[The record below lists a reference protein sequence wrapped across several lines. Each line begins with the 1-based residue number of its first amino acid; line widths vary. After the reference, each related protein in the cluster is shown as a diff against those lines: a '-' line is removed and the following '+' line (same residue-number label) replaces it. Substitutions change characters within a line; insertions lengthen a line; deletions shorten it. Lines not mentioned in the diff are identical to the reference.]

1 MITVEEQQLREHL
14 AIEEI
19 TFAIPAQSFA
29 IACSISAEEALPV
42 VTEFALRIAYVC
54 GTLSSAQIQDFFG
67 FSKKETDAVI
77 EALLGERLIQW
88 SEDQLE
94 LTPYAL
100 ARFQDSSDNLPR
112 FFKIQDWSAEVVF
125 DLISF
130 SPAGRPNRL
139 RRVRSQVELATR
151 NFDKQSRSIQFAE
164 QSFQQNFRQICKKD
178 KAEIYKISAVDAG
191 ERFSIPLPCVFHLDL
206 DGQASVR
213 RDIDD
218 ESFGSRLEISEA
230 ITDALANQERGN
242 NESLRDFI
250 RSFDDAL
257 LGRYVSGDAFDLR
270 RYAQD
275 VHLSKAAAYDDAR
288 VTPLLGALHLQR
300 NASRLLERIG
310 DELARLEW
318 AIPDEEGSD
327 RVAGVHESEAGA
339 AAIPEFPHR
348 DGVWWA
354 PQLTLWARSRG
365 ARDLVQKLDQLLE
378 PEAKSAVSAQKNGMR
393 VVVPGDRRSSRER
406 LSVYWDQFPR
416 LLGADVSLMN
426 GNLELL
432 LVPGLLVCAMFH
444 FHLAHQPIAIPIGF
458 MSSHPDH
465 LRVASALLSGK
476 VRAKPGSLVAVR
488 DEGGAEA
495 IQDLLSLL
503 ERMSAWAAAASP
515 TRDGRPRLALK
526 KSP

>member
-1 MITVEEQQLREHL
+1 MITVEEQQVREQL
-14 AIEEI
+14 AIDEI
-19 TFAIPAQSFA
+19 AFAIPAQSFA
-29 IACSISAEEALPV
+29 IACAISAEEALPV

-54 GTLSSAQIQDFFG
+54 GTLSPTQIQDFFG

-88 SEDQLE
+88 NEDQLE

-130 SPAGRPNRL
+130 SPAGRPDRL

-151 NFDKQSRSIQFAE
+151 NFDKQSRTIQFAE

-206 DGQASVR
+206 EGQASVR

-242 NESLRDFI
+242 NESLREFI
-250 RSFDDAL
+250 RNFDDAL
-257 LGRYVSGDAFDLR
+257 LGRYVSGDVFDLR
-270 RYAQD
+270 RYVQD
-275 VHLSKAAAYDDAR
+275 VHLTKTAGYDDAR
-288 VTPLLGALHLQR
+288 VTPLLGALHLRR
-300 NASRLLERIG
+300 NANLVLERIG
-310 DELARLEW
+310 AELARVEQ
-318 AIPDEEGSD
+318 AMPDEEGGD
-327 RVAGVHESEAGA
+327 LPTGVKADEADA
-339 AAIPEFPHR
+339 PEPLYR
-348 DGVWWA
+348 NGLWWA
-354 PQLTLWARSRG
+354 PQLALWARSRG
-365 ARDLVQKLDQLLE
+365 ARELVQKLDRLLA
-378 PEAKSAVSAQKNGMR
+378 PEGRTAASAQKNGMR
-393 VVVPGDRRSSRER
+393 VVVPGDRRLSRER

-416 LLGADVSLMN
+416 LLGADVSLMS

-432 LVPGLLVCAMFH
+432 LVPGLLVCAVFH

-458 MSSHPDH
+458 ISSHADH
-465 LRVASALLSGK
+465 LRVASALVSGK
-476 VRAKPGSLVAVR
+476 VRAKPGSLVAAR
-488 DEGGAEA
+488 DEDAAEA
-495 IQDLLSLL
+495 IQDLTSLL
-503 ERMSAWAAAASP
+503 DRLSAWAVAASP
-515 TRDGRPRLALK
+515 TRDGRPRLVLK